1 VFRIHNKNA
10 THSPEEEKM
19 KLYGSLASPY
29 VARVVMFADLKGISL
44 DMEAAPGGMGSDEYR
59 RINPTGKIPAL
70 VVDGTCIAESTT
82 ICDYLESAHP
92 EPSLTPDTPLLLA
105 QTRMIAR
112 MTDLYVAPHNTPLT
126 RMRSSGNRDQ
136 AIIDQQAAEFAKG
149 FAYLEH
155 FMGPGPFAAGD
166 TPSLGDCALAP
177 FMIMLKQGIF
187 SNFEEVPD
195 PTEAGGR
202 LQTWWEALQGHE
214 GCKQNIDAYDSALEE
229 FLKWLYEML
238 AKRANT

>member
-1 VFRIHNKNA
+1 
-10 THSPEEEKM
+10 M

-44 DMEAAPGGMGSDEYR
+44 NMESAPGGMGSDDYKS
-59 RINPTGKIPAL
+59 INPTGKIPSL
-70 VVDGTCIAESTT
+70 EIDGTCIAESTT
-82 ICDYLESAHP
+82 ICDYLESVNP
-92 EPSLTPDTPLLLA
+92 EPSLIPKTPMLLA
-105 QTRMIAR
+105 HSRMIAR
-112 MTDLYVAPHNTPLT
+112 MTDLYIAPHNSPLT

-149 FAYLEH
+149 FGYLEH
-155 FMGPGPFAAGD
+155 FMGSGPFAAGD

-177 FMIMLKQGIF
+177 FIVMLKQSIF
-187 SNFEEVPD
+187 SNFEEVTD

-202 LQTWWEALQGHE
+202 LQIWWEAIQNNDV
-214 GCKQNIDAYDSALEE
+214 CKKNIDAYDVALAE

-238 AKRANT
+238 AKRASN

>member
-1 VFRIHNKNA
+1 MVNKKNA
-10 THSPEEEKM
+10 AQPNKESKNEA
-19 KLYGSLASPY
+19 LYGSLASPY
-29 VARVVMFADLKGISL
+29 VARVVMYANLKGISL
-44 DMEAAPGGMGSDEYR
+44 DLEAAPGGMGSDEYKQ
-59 RINPTGKIPAL
+59 INPTGKIPAL
-70 VVDGTCIAESTT
+70 AVDDTCIAESTT
-82 ICDYLESAHP
+82 ICDYLESAFP
-92 EPSLTPDTPLLLA
+92 EPTLTPNTPLLLA

-126 RMRSSGNRDQ
+126 RMRSTGNRDQ

-177 FMIMLKQGIF
+177 FMVMLKQGIF
-187 SNFEEVPD
+187 TQFEEVPD

-202 LQTWWEALQGHE
+202 LQAWWEAMQGHAA
-214 GCKQNIDAYDSALEE
+214 CKQNIDTYDTALAE

-238 AKRANT
+238 AKRAKA